1 MRISDGSSDVCSS
14 DLPRTVAD
22 LSSHNCLGYT
32 LSSALGPHQWSF
44 GVDGAVVVPV
54 SGNLQAGNGD
64 VLVAAAVAGQGLV
77 YQPTFLL
84 GDDIRAR
91 RLQALNLDHPTME
104 LAGVYAVYAANRR
117 PLAKVRA
124 FIDFLVK
131 QFSPSPPWRAGERR

>member
-54 SGNLQAGNGD
+54 SGNLQAGQGG
-64 VLVAAAVAGQGLV
+64 VLVAAAG
-77 YQPTFLL
+77 
-84 GDDIRAR
+84 
-91 RLQALNLDHPTME
+91 
-104 LAGVYAVYAANRR
+104 AGVRTSVEEGKSLVVRCASGGWRIVNNKVTAN
-117 PLAKVRA
+117 
-124 FIDFLVK
+124 I
-131 QFSPSPPWRAGERR
+131 